1 MNATDDLRPG
11 DEAAAAPGSSASVDD
26 RPWLAFYE
34 AGVPADVEVPPVTLD
49 ELLRRSASRV
59 PDRPALVFYN
69 KVTSYRQLDE
79 AADRFAN
86 ALRAMGVGKG
96 DRVTLHLPTTP
107 AFVIAY
113 YGTLRAGALVV
124 PVNPMLVPRELA
136 VLLAYTAPKVTV
148 SYDLLVPRLDAI
160 GNDDTPGHPGRMIV
174 TGVQDSLPAP
184 IRYLYPIKARREGH
198 WNPHR
203 HTPERP
209 NLFRLLAESP
219 ATPVTSGASPDDPA
233 VLQPT
238 GGTTGIPKAATL
250 THRNLVAN
258 AAQVAA
264 WFPEATQRERTVI
277 LCPLPLS
284 HIYGQTVDLNYAV
297 MIGATLLLLP
307 RFEPEQV
314 LRTAARH
321 RPQLFPAAPL
331 MYETLAGHPKIGRYD
346 LSSIEA
352 CISGSSALLPD
363 VQLAFEKVTGGHV
376 SEGYGLTEASPV
388 THCNPL
394 VGDRRIGTIGIPFP
408 STRARIVDIETGAPV
423 PLGEPGE
430 LEVSGPQVMSGY
442 WQSPEE
448 TARVL
453 HDGWLRTGDVATRD
467 ADGYFRIVDR
477 LKDLI
482 IVGGVNVYP
491 REVEEFL
498 LTHPAVADAAVIGV
512 PDHHYGEKPYA
523 FVVLAPGAA
532 ASSEELIEY
541 CRGNM
546 ARFKVPCCVEF
557 RESLP
562 KTMIGKVLRKELRAE
577 LASREQAPG

>member
-1 MNATDDLRPG
+1 MNATDGLRPG
-11 DEAAAAPGSSASVDD
+11 NAAAAAPGPSPSPDD

-34 AGVPADVEVPPVTLD
+34 AGVPADVEIPPVTLD
-49 ELLRRSASRV
+49 QLLRDSAGRV

-69 KVTSYRQLDE
+69 KVTTYRQLDE
-79 AADRFAN
+79 AVDRFAN

-136 VLLAYTAPKVTV
+136 VLLAYTSPKVTV

-198 WNPHR
+198 WHPHR
-203 HTPERP
+203 HTRERP

-219 ATPVTSGASPDDPA
+219 ATPVTSGASPGDPA

-297 MIGATLLLLP
+297 MIGATLLLIP
-307 RFEPEQV
+307 RFDPEEV

-331 MYETLAGHPKIGRYD
+331 MYETLASHPNIGRYD

-352 CISGSSALLPD
+352 CISGSSPLLPD
-363 VQLAFEKVTGGHV
+363 VQLAFEKVTGGRV

-408 STRARIVDIETGAPV
+408 STRARIVDLETGQPAL
-423 PLGEPGE
+423 LGEPGE

-448 TARVL
+448 TTRVL
-453 HDGWLRTGDVATRD
+453 HDGWLRTGDIATRD

-498 LTHPAVADAAVIGV
+498 LTHPAVTDAAVIGV

-532 ASSEELIEY
+532 VSSEELIEH

-562 KTMIGKVLRKELRAE
+562 KTMIGKVLRKDLRAE
-577 LASREQAPG
+577 LESREPAPG